1 MSDSNGFDHTEIERI
16 RSDFPILSARIRGRR
31 LAWLDNAATTQKPRA
46 VIEAVKRFYEEKN
59 ANVHRGLHAL
69 SRAATEALK
78 ESRSACAR
86 FIGAESATEIVFTRN
101 ATEAIN
107 LVASAWGEEN
117 IGPGDEILLT
127 EMEHHSNLVP
137 WQLLARKRNARLK
150 FIPLS
155 SEGVLA
161 LDALPRLL
169 SDRTGLVAITH
180 VSNVLGTVNDVKRI
194 IREAH
199 DAGVPVLLDAAQS
212 VPHIAVDVADLD
224 CDFLA
229 FSGHKLCGPTGIGV
243 LYAKRRLLEA
253 MPPYQGGGEMILSV
267 EPEFSVWNDPP
278 YKFEAGTPNAA
289 GAVGLKAALD
299 YLSRLGMERI
309 REHET
314 RLASYALERLERIEG
329 ITILGRAKE
338 RTGIVSFEIEGIHP
352 HDMAQYLDSKGI
364 AVRAGHMCAQPLL
377 KRLGKT
383 AALRASF
390 YFYNT
395 TEEIDRLIA
404 EISQGKEFFH
414 RGS

>member
-1 MSDSNGFDHTEIERI
+1 M
-16 RSDFPILSARIRGRR
+16 
-31 LAWLDNAATTQKPRA
+31 
-46 VIEAVKRFYEEKN
+46 
-59 ANVHRGLHAL
+59 
-69 SRAATEALK
+69 
-78 ESRSACAR
+78 
-86 FIGAESATEIVFTRN
+86 FTRN